1 MRKGCCSGL
10 FMVLILSCLP
20 SAIASSEGEGLI
32 VYEVYLLV
40 REKELMAFSAVA
52 DVWVT
57 EKFRLNERV
66 LNSKFGG
73 HVAVVFTNLR
83 VLAFSVLT
91 NKWTEER
98 LMVDESMVSIEAKGN
113 VGAAVTNLRALG
125 FSAKTGKW
133 VIKRF
138 GPK

>member
-1 MRKGCCSGL
+1 MRKGCAWLLSI
-10 FMVLILSCLP
+10 VLVLCWLP
-20 SAIASSEGEGLI
+20 SAIVSSEEELA
-32 VYEVYLLV
+32 VDEVYLLV

-57 EKFRLNERV
+57 EKFRPNERV
-66 LNSKFGG
+66 LDSKSGG
-73 HVAVVFTNLR
+73 RVAVAFTNFR
-83 VLAFSVLT
+83 VLAFSALT
-91 NKWTEER
+91 SKWTEER
-98 LMVDESMVSIEAKGN
+98 LMVDESMVSIKAKGN

-138 GPK
+138 PVK